1 MYRLS
6 EVILSE
12 EFYVKTLS
20 NGYRLIHSSLGDIV
34 TGKPLQMNKNVDY
47 CYNSFAM
54 SNKNLD
60 ELVHRFWEL
69 ESEGITNIQ
78 QHSDDDECM
87 KKFNETT
94 YFDNKE
100 GRYVVQLPFKGK
112 QEDLPNNIQL
122 AYARLKQN
130 IKNLRLKP
138 GMMEKY
144 HNIIQEQL
152 ARGIIGGVQ
161 ENQLPLRC
169 HYLPH
174 HAVLTEEKLTTK
186 MRCVHDASAK
196 TKGNPSLNDLL
207 NRGPV
212 LLPDLTG
219 ILLRIRTVKILVFS
233 DIEKAFLMVRLSKK
247 SRDFTRFFWLKDP
260 HKQITCDN
268 VITYRFRRVPFG
280 LVVSPFLLAGTI
292 QYHLK
297 MSETPLAQSI
307 LRNTYVDNIFY
318 GVNSIEEGKEFYQ
331 QSKEL
336 FKQAGMNLRQYVSNS
351 TKLNQ
356 FLQEQENSNV
366 TTNNKILGISWDI
379 SKDSLCIK
387 LPTLSDEETWTKRKV
402 LKAIAST
409 YDPLGWCSP
418 VLFSSKVFLQSLWK
432 ENLGWDE
439 SLPTELASKWK
450 TLTSKWISMKFVAP
464 RQMISGTR
472 ALYEIHVFTDASIL
486 GYCAVAYLVEI
497 SNVRKSTLLMSKT
510 RLSPLKATLTIPR
523 LELSAIAMGSQLLK
537 HICDNLDLP
546 ISKTVIW
553 SDSSVALSWIKNEKE
568 LPSFIRNRTKT
579 IKESAPN
586 SDLRYVPGNENPAD
600 VGSRG
605 TTAQELISFKL
616 WWEGPTFLSQARD
629 QWPTDI
635 TSDPTTGTFHAEED
649 QTSHTPSEDVINTRR
664 FSTWT
669 KLYRTVYYVLLFLTK
684 KSTRAKQHFGNN
696 RSTLFNEAETILFR
710 LAQKQNPPSEEVK
723 AQLHLYHCNNSG
735 LWKSKGRI
743 TKADMPIQTITPVF
757 LPRENYI
764 TSLYILHTHQD
775 NNHSGT
781 NQTLCELRRSVWIPK
796 GRVTVKK
803 TLHNLCYYCRRCKAQ
818 PFSLPEFPAHPP
830 RRVRKPDYPF
840 ENIGM
845 DYAGPL
851 FYRNDDNSASKYW
864 ILLITCLNTRAI
876 YVDLVKDMTAKTL
889 LHTLR
894 RFFASTAYPKWIL
907 CDNAKTFKS
916 IDELQSSYKFEDGND
931 PDIIDYCAQRRIEF
945 KFIPS
950 LSPWQGGLYEKMV
963 HIFKVSFKHAL
974 QNRLLKFEELQTIAK
989 ETETIVNQRPLT
1001 YMTEDDHIIPLR
1013 PIDFLRPWTNLSL
1026 PRTDEHI
1033 NEWRLTTQRRDHLME
1048 EWKTMNDLLTRFWR
1062 RWSSEYL
1069 TNLREQYRVTHP
1081 RPRCINESHTKAGD
1095 IVLIQEKSLERGQWK
1110 IGRVIS
1116 PTDDFQR
1123 SASVLLP
1130 SKRTRHKTNQYAL
1143 QTRNR

>member
-1 MYRLS
+1 
-6 EVILSE
+6 
-12 EFYVKTLS
+12 
-20 NGYRLIHSSLGDIV
+20 
-34 TGKPLQMNKNVDY
+34 MNKNVDY

-387 LPTLSDEETWTKRKV
+387 LPTLSDEETWTKRK
-402 LKAIAST
+402 
-409 YDPLGWCSP
+409 
-418 VLFSSKVFLQSLWK
+418 
-432 ENLGWDE
+432 
-439 SLPTELASKWK
+439 
-450 TLTSKWISMKFVAP
+450 
-464 RQMISGTR
+464 
-472 ALYEIHVFTDASIL
+472 
-486 GYCAVAYLVEI
+486 I

-757 LPRENYI
+757 LP
-764 TSLYILHTHQD
+764 H